1 VDGTAVGAVGPKV
14 NAMKRPLSL
23 SVLAAFMIM
32 VSMFSGA
39 VSATTTSRKADVALA
54 RKALVVLSD
63 FPSGWTTTPYS
74 NSGGSPGLKQ
84 IAACLHVPVSVVNYN
99 APEADS
105 PNFND
110 TALDLQV
117 QDSVDVF
124 PNLKIATQ
132 QFDLLSGKSL
142 GCVAEVFNT
151 PAMKAQFSR
160 AIGKGSKVG
169 TITVSALPSP
179 APGNESNAFV
189 MRVPT
194 TYRGVTLTAVIETA
208 TIMAKSKTEGAQL
221 TITYTSLSK
230 IPASLVSHL
239 EAVTVERLG

>member
-1 VDGTAVGAVGPKV
+1 
-14 NAMKRPLSL
+14 MKRPIVL
-23 SVLAAFMIM
+23 SVIAAIVIVGTML
-32 VSMFSGA
+32 SGA
-39 VSATTTSRKADVALA
+39 ASANTASRKADVALA

-99 APEADS
+99 APEANS

-110 TALDLQV
+110 NALNLQI

-142 GCVAEVFNT
+142 GCVIEVFNS
-151 PAMKAQFSR
+151 PALKALLTR
-160 AIGKGSKVG
+160 EIGKGSKVG
-169 TITVSALPSP
+169 TITASALPSP

-189 MRVPT
+189 IRVPA
-194 TYRGVTLTAVIETA
+194 TYKGVALTADIEIV

-221 TITYTSLSK
+221 TFNYSSFSK
-230 IPASLVSHL
+230 FPASLVSHL